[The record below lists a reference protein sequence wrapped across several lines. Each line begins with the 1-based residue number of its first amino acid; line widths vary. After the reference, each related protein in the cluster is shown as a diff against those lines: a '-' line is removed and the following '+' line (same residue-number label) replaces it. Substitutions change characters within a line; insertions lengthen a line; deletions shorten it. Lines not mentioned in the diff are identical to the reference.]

1 MTVPP
6 CDRSRDA
13 TENNLMR
20 NELVYLVNIETVI
33 GSLMQSLELLSQRIG
48 DRLFGGLIHPGRDGN
63 GNNRSQ
69 DVLFPRIAGYV

>member
-1 MTVPP
+1 MQ
-6 CDRSRDA
+6 RKS
-13 TENNLMR
+13 NLMR

-33 GSLMQSLELLSQRIG
+33 GSLMQSLELLASESATGCLAFLYIQ
-48 DRLFGGLIHPGRDGN
+48 GRDGN